1 MVRATLT
8 VKVRSGVKSLSGT
21 SAKGKAYSMNVVE
34 VLDTDDNK
42 AEIVLPRENAPALT
56 VGTVYEAV
64 CDVDVYGGRLSINAV
79 KLTPVA
85 DSNGET
91 VKPLRSAAAG

>member
-42 AEIVLPRENAPALT
+42 AELVLARDNAPALT
-56 VGTVYEAV
+56 VGSVYDAV
-64 CDVDVYGGRLSINAV
+64 CDIDVYGGRLSLNAV
-79 KLTPVA
+79 TMTPRA
-85 DSNGET
+85 DANGELS
-91 VKPLRSAAAG
+91 KPLAAVANK